1 MPPFDIKAR
10 DFMLPGVKFEP
21 KPYIVGWNRLEGRV
35 RQEEFTR
42 ALRAEVRDPLWL
54 LSRQWQFLELAGDDA
69 GSPIEARLAL
79 RRRPLELFAAKG
91 GEARPFTREIPLEAA
106 VEREPVPFDRFAII
120 QLVRGF
126 AKVLER
132 DGVSATKRAAIIAGM
147 QAAYPFDSAQLSGV
161 EDEEAMQLATAA
173 DSSLFNAK
181 ALLADDAFEASID
194 ARSGLS
200 TGLDSSAK
208 QAASTVRTWWTEL
221 YSMPSA
227 GEDAWEPS
235 TLDYRFKCGS
245 APGPDQ
251 IVLDGNG
258 YGEGRLDW
266 FGVDVAKTTDKL
278 EAAQPDGNDNG
289 GAAPPPAE
297 KALSYL
303 PSAIRFA
310 GMPSHRFWEMED
322 AKVELGSINA
332 TTTDIAKILLT
343 EFILAYGNDW
353 CLLPV
358 EMEIGELCDT
368 LGLVVHDVF
377 GDKTLIRPADRGKDE
392 EWRRWAMFSSETLD
406 TGDVV
411 PARFFLTPAT
421 PKTLEG
427 PPLERIVFLRD
438 EMANLV
444 WAAET
449 TVPSKAGLGVDG
461 DQFARASAPKPKPDA
476 PAAAG
481 ASARYR
487 LGTSAPSNWRPFV
500 PAHVPGSN
508 RSVRLQR
515 ARLPDGDPKPF
526 GEVLVGPGLA
536 PEKYFIAEEEV
547 PRSGRIVTRRFQR
560 TRWLDGRTVLWLGR
574 RTETGRGEGAS
585 GLEFD
590 VIEEI
595 PEH

>member
-1 MPPFDIKAR
+1 
-10 DFMLPGVKFEP
+10 
-21 KPYIVGWNRLEGRV
+21 
-35 RQEEFTR
+35 
-42 ALRAEVRDPLWL
+42 
-54 LSRQWQFLELAGDDA
+54 
-69 GSPIEARLAL
+69 
-79 RRRPLELFAAKG
+79 
-91 GEARPFTREIPLEAA
+91 
-106 VEREPVPFDRFAII
+106 
-120 QLVRGF
+120 
-126 AKVLER
+126 
-132 DGVSATKRAAIIAGM
+132 
-147 QAAYPFDSAQLSGV
+147 
-161 EDEEAMQLATAA
+161 
-173 DSSLFNAK
+173 
-181 ALLADDAFEASID
+181 
-194 ARSGLS
+194 
-200 TGLDSSAK
+200 
-208 QAASTVRTWWTEL
+208 
-221 YSMPSA
+221 
-227 GEDAWEPS
+227 
-235 TLDYRFKCGS
+235 
-245 APGPDQ
+245 
-251 IVLDGNG
+251 
-258 YGEGRLDW
+258 
-266 FGVDVAKTTDKL
+266 
-278 EAAQPDGNDNG
+278 
-289 GAAPPPAE
+289 
-297 KALSYL
+297 
-303 PSAIRFA
+303 
-310 GMPSHRFWEMED
+310 
-322 AKVELGSINA
+322 LGSINA

-377 GDKTLIRPADRGKDE
+377 GDKTLVRAADRGKDE
-392 EWRRWAMFSSETLD
+392 EWRRWAMFSSETQD
-406 TGDVV
+406 TGDAV

-421 PKTLEG
+421 PKTLDG

-449 TVPSKAGLGVDG
+449 IVPSKAGLGVDG
-461 DQFARASAPKPKPDA
+461 DQFARASAPKPDPE
-476 PAAAG
+476 PLAAEG

-487 LGTSAPSNWRPFV
+487 LGTSAPRNWRPFV

-574 RTETGRGEGAS
+574 RTEAGRGEGAS

-595 PEH
+595 PER